1 MTNDLTPLALAC
13 ISFWPMV
20 VKLLEGW
27 KDKKLYDESKSI
39 MAHTPFSYLSLL
51 CGYFPDGAL
60 RLPFAV
66 ISDKVM
72 KEYGLNL
79 EGMKKYW
86 VNYIPKTQ
94 YSKQD
99 CHEMF
104 FYMHEL
110 KARIRLFIE
119 QIDVVR

>member
-1 MTNDLTPLALAC
+1 MTSDLTPLALAC

-27 KDKKLYDESKSI
+27 KDKKFYDESKSI
-39 MAHTPFSYLSLL
+39 MVHTPFTYLSFL
-51 CGYFPDGAL
+51 CGYFRDGAI
-60 RLPFAV
+60 RLPVAV

-72 KEYGLNL
+72 NEYGLNL

-86 VNYIPKTQ
+86 VQYIPKTQ

-104 FYMHEL
+104 FYILEL

-119 QIDVVR
+119 QVDMVR